1 MIDIAVFVS
10 NAGDV
15 MWLKS
20 QQLCR
25 QPSAMAM
32 GGGTIGIDTLDPGV
46 GCFGKPKYSPVTI
59 STAAWSSLI
68 IYVHG

>member
-1 MIDIAVFVS
+1 MIDIAVFIS

-15 MWLKS
+15 TWLKS

-25 QPSAMAM
+25 QPSAM
-32 GGGTIGIDTLDPGV
+32 GGGTIGIGTLDPGV
-46 GCFGKPKYSPVTI
+46 RCLGKPKYSPVTISI